1 MVIGI
6 ICEYNPPH
14 RGHAYQL
21 SVLRARY
28 PDSTIV
34 CVMSGSFTQRGTPAV
49 AGKYARARAALALGA
64 DAVLE
69 LPFPYSC
76 APAELFARGGVG
88 ILAALGADTLC
99 FGTEGDVCD
108 ALCST
113 AERLDGGTFAA
124 AMTEAMENPANR
136 GTGYSVM
143 RERVYASLYGDA
155 QAALLRTPN
164 NTLGVEYLRAIR
176 YYGADMTPITV
187 PRTGDAHDAPA
198 ADTEL
203 PAQSRIVSASAVRA
217 LLGAGRFADA
227 AALLPEVT
235 AEMLHT
241 EAAAGH
247 LCTDPDSIPGPLLLH
262 TFRTQPAE
270 QLAQYAGLGGGLSQ
284 RLCAAS
290 FRAHTVGE
298 WYALAA
304 TKKYTNAA
312 IRRAAL
318 AGMFGIT
325 EEEQRNPPSYTV
337 LLAANRRASA
347 FLRRASKENRLPVIS
362 RPAAYLQMPETIR
375 RAFER
380 GLAADAVYGM
390 LLPSPLSHAELLAA
404 VPYTAQS

>member
-21 SVLRARY
+21 RMLRARY

-34 CVMSGSFTQRGTPAV
+34 CVMSGSFTQRGTPAC
-49 AGKYARARAALALGA
+49 AGKYARAKAALALGA

-88 ILAALGADTLC
+88 ILAALGADALC

-108 ALCST
+108 ALCT
-113 AERLDGGTFAA
+113 AAARLDSDAFSA
-124 AMTEAMENPANR
+124 AMTAATEDPANR
-136 GTGYSVM
+136 GTGYCVM

-176 YYGADMTPITV
+176 HFGADMTPITL
-187 PRTGDAHDAPA
+187 PRAGDAHDAPVS
-198 ADTEL
+198 DTAL
-203 PAQSRIVSASAVRA
+203 PVSERIVSASAVRT
-217 LLGAGRFADA
+217 LLGAGRFAEA
-227 AALLPEVT
+227 AALLPDVT
-235 AEMLHT
+235 AEMLRA
-241 EAAAGH
+241 ESAAGH

-270 QLAQYAGLGGGLSQ
+270 QLARYAGLGGGLAQ

-290 FRAHTVGE
+290 LRAHTVGE

-318 AGMFGIT
+318 AGMLGIT
-325 EEEQRNPPSYTV
+325 EEEQKTPPAYTL

-347 FLRRASKENRLPVIS
+347 FLRRAAKENRLPVIS
-362 RPAAYLQMPETIR
+362 RPAAYLQMPEVVR
-375 RAFER
+375 FAFAR

-390 LLPSPLSHAELLAA
+390 LLPSPVSYAELLAA
-404 VPYTAQS
+404 VPYFAQT